1 MLVNCSLKWVK
12 YFVYLV
18 VNLVTLIISIS
29 LEKYNNIIKG
39 FWYCLDEGI
48 TLTELLFV
56 FTMIAQC
63 SSALN
68 GWWNNKTWYYKITGN
83 YLIILLHFK
92 QKTYC
97 LLDWQISFLK
107 KTPLREIFNSNKST
121 SNVIFVVLGLFFFD
135 FFNSITLKCGIQ
147 IV

>member
-48 TLTELLFV
+48 TLTELLLV

-97 LLDWQISFLK
+97 LLDWQISLKK

>member
-1 MLVNCSLKWVK
+1 MLVNCSLK

-29 LEKYNNIIKG
+29 LEKYNDIIKG

-48 TLTELLFV
+48 TLTELLLV

-97 LLDWQISFLK
+97 LLDWQISFKK

>member
-1 MLVNCSLKWVK
+1 M
-12 YFVYLV
+12 V

-48 TLTELLFV
+48 TLTELLLV

-97 LLDWQISFLK
+97 LLDWQISFKK

>member
-1 MLVNCSLKWVK
+1 M
-12 YFVYLV
+12 V

-48 TLTELLFV
+48 TLTELLLV

-97 LLDWQISFLK
+97 LLDWQISFKK
-107 KTPLREIFNSNKST
+107 KTPLRKIFNSNKSI

>member
-18 VNLVTLIISIS
+18 VSLVTLIVSIS

-48 TLTELLFV
+48 TLTELLLV

>member
-48 TLTELLFV
+48 TLTELLLV

>member
-48 TLTELLFV
+48 TLTELLLV

-135 FFNSITLKCGIQ
+135 FL
-147 IV
+147 

>member
-1 MLVNCSLKWVK
+1 M
-12 YFVYLV
+12 V

-48 TLTELLFV
+48 TLTELLLV

-97 LLDWQISFLK
+97 LLDWQISFKK
-107 KTPLREIFNSNKST
+107 KTPLRKIFNSNKSI
-121 SNVIFVVLGLFFFD
+121 SNVIFVVLGLFFLWF
-135 FFNSITLKCGIQ
+135 SLIQ
-147 IV
+147 SPSSVVFKLFKIHINWEIF

>member
-1 MLVNCSLKWVK
+1 M
-12 YFVYLV
+12 V

-48 TLTELLFV
+48 TLTELLLV

>member
-1 MLVNCSLKWVK
+1 M
-12 YFVYLV
+12 V
-18 VNLVTLIISIS
+18 VNLVTLIISP
-29 LEKYNNIIKG
+29 NWNIIKG
-39 FWYCLDEGI
+39 FLYCLDKGI
-48 TLTELLFV
+48 TLTELLLV

-68 GWWNNKTWYYKITGN
+68 CWWINKTWYYKITGN

-97 LLDWQISFLK
+97 LLDWQISFKK

-121 SNVIFVVLGLFFFD
+121 SNVIFVVLGLFFLWF
-135 FFNSITLKCGIQ
+135 SLIQ
-147 IV
+147 SPSSVVFKLFKSHINWEIFE

>member
-1 MLVNCSLKWVK
+1 M
-12 YFVYLV
+12 V

-48 TLTELLFV
+48 TLTELLLV

-97 LLDWQISFLK
+97 LLDWQISLKK

-121 SNVIFVVLGLFFFD
+121 SNVIFVVLGLFFLWF
-135 FFNSITLKCGIQ
+135 SLIQ
-147 IV
+147 SPSSVVFKLFKSHINWEIF